1 MKRNVLLMFAFAM
14 VSLFSFAQKANIITV
29 SSPTK
34 KVVIQIVIDDNR
46 LFFTVKKNNQ
56 EVIQKSSLG
65 LVIDG
70 NDIGQNVSITGKAKE
85 SIIKEKYP
93 LMGNHA

>member
-1 MKRNVLLMFAFAM
+1 MIKNVLLTFAFAI
-14 VSLFSFAQKANIITV
+14 VSLCTSAQKTNTITV

-34 KVVIQIVIDDNR
+34 KVVIQISIEDSR

-70 NDIGQNVSITGKAKE
+70 DDLVRMFRLKAT
-85 SIIKEKYP
+85 S
-93 LMGNHA
+93 M